1 MAKRGAS
8 RFIFIWHL
16 LFVGTAAGGTQPH
29 MRPRPA
35 ELRAALFLTGF
46 FEGFGHGLMGKSGFG
61 YSKIALGGFAAFGR
75 NFAREG
81 EAAGL
86 QVLIIGDEGGGV
98 VRVDAHV
105 GGSGDGVLVGSE
117 EQKPLNCSPR
127 WRHWSWSSWSRN
139 GRG

>member
-1 MAKRGAS
+1 
-8 RFIFIWHL
+8 
-16 LFVGTAAGGTQPH
+16 
-29 MRPRPA
+29 
-35 ELRAALFLTGF
+35 
-46 FEGFGHGLMGKSGFG
+46 
-61 YSKIALGGFAAFGR
+61 
-75 NFAREG
+75 
-81 EAAGL
+81 
-86 QVLIIGDEGGGV
+86 